1 MLLKRKKRI
10 AALLMAVVMIF
21 TAANFLPINTWAEEP
36 EELTGETA
44 TGDASADETEAQY
57 LDAPDNLEED
67 DITVYDLGNTIS
79 VYRRDPSVAKSDLFL
94 DFGGT
99 YLGSTPFIARDTS
112 GHQTEAYCMQLHI
125 AAPPIGEGNAVS
137 YVEGTRNCTNAQK
150 AANMALAMFAYGGFA
165 TDPNIKFWDTLAS
178 NPQDGGTY
186 GTYLVSDGAGGI
198 RAVRG
203 LMIKGQVY
211 EMSPSEARSI
221 TQTAV
226 HAVSIRFN
234 NTEAQGTDDAV
245 IIGTVTGKE
254 HPDSVKNAYN
264 ELNELSKQVAHLCNN
279 IYGGNHINQTLIN
292 ILNGNNRDNSVFAS
306 SQKFT
311 VTVYNNETAQWEAY
325 NSSDALVEKY
335 KGADGNVK
343 FKIAYSSYGLCN
355 NIITTDSAGRMTV
368 QYDYS
373 PFSINGNSDH
383 YTYFKVQEQAD
394 NSIPFTVTY
403 NKITA
408 GTMNG
413 YDDLF
418 TYQNKPMTTFNQE
431 AVLTCGYEALQGNKL
446 SVRISTD
453 TAKAHTPYSG
463 DGEHDGNAQGG
474 ARMFKNDTYQDTF
487 FISPAD
493 SMSTSVT
500 FAATAQANGSIQIHK
515 YSANP
520 EITDGNNCYSLKGAV
535 FGIFRTRA
543 DAQAAT
549 EANENAVATITT
561 DAAGNGSAGNL
572 EYGTY
577 YVKETKAS
585 PGYRVNTNIY
595 MANIASDTPVVFN
608 IPEEAGAD
616 PASVLVRKKNSEE
629 AVYLEGAVFAIKYY
643 DVQMTVDPATAGKQP
658 VRTWYIKTDEDGFAD
673 LQNPDCVLLESDEL
687 YYRQDTG
694 LPSIPIG
701 TITVQEIEAPEG
713 YIIDSTIHTFVINDN
728 PEGIPHV
735 DVENDRTIPNSPMQ
749 QPFEL
754 VKLGEGE
761 SENYPLADAGFSAC
775 RIDDL
780 VEAPAGYTAASGEIL
795 VKDPET
801 GKYYIWDDEK
811 AVILTS
817 DGKTAMFT
825 DENGYAKSIPLNYGR
840 YIVRETTVPK
850 NFHAI
855 TAFVVT
861 ISENAS
867 DPVSMGYFVDKSFKA
882 YLKIVKKDDA
892 TGKNILNNAAA
903 FKIWSYD
910 KNGYQT
916 FTDST
921 GTKVTE
927 LKTDKEGVL
936 MTPAPLMPGRYRI
949 DEIANPEGYYT
960 SNPDKTYD
968 ITIADDAVYK
978 VYKKEDGTVT
988 DMGVFEVEIEN
999 TEYKGV
1005 IGITKNGES
1014 RKYNET
1020 TGEFETEKV
1029 RLAGVTFKVYANED
1043 IYAADGSGTL
1053 LIEKDALADTVVT
1066 DTEGYAASK
1075 ELPLGT
1081 YRIEEDTPE
1090 GYVDMVPQFVT
1101 LTADGEKTVVD
1112 NVDGTRK
1119 ENIRYELTIDNK
1131 LRIPKIHTTAKDT
1144 RGNKELKAEGMV
1156 TIIDTVYYDGLVPGK
1171 PYTVSGYPVYSDG
1184 DKLLADGK
1192 PVEVSLEFT
1201 PQSETGSVDVSYKI
1215 EASKL
1220 AGKDIVFFEYVY
1232 ADNELIALHAD
1243 ISDKGQTITF
1253 LPDVPKTGDSAKPV
1267 IFVIIGMAALAG
1279 IVLLIRARRKIK

>member
-1 MLLKRKKRI
+1 VYPMTVDEAR
-10 AALLMAVVMIF
+10 ALTQVAVHSTVSG
-21 TAANFLPINTWAEEP
+21 INV
-36 EELTGETA
+36 TG
-44 TGDASADETEAQY
+44 
-57 LDAPDNLEED
+57 
-67 DITVYDLGNTIS
+67 IS
-79 VYRRDPSVAKSDLFL
+79 GK
-94 DFGGT
+94 
-99 YLGSTPFIARDTS
+99 TS
-112 GHQTEAYCMQLHI
+112 G
-125 AAPPIGEGNAVS
+125 
-137 YVEGTRNCTNAQK
+137 
-150 AANMALAMFAYGGFA
+150 AN
-165 TDPNIKFWDTLAS
+165 
-178 NPQDGGTY
+178 
-186 GTYLVSDGAGGI
+186 
-198 RAVRG
+198 
-203 LMIKGQVY
+203 
-211 EMSPSEARSI
+211 
-221 TQTAV
+221 
-226 HAVSIRFN
+226 
-234 NTEAQGTDDAV
+234 
-245 IIGTVTGKE
+245 VT
-254 HPDSVKNAYN
+254 NAYN
-264 ELNELSKQVAHLCNN
+264 SMKEIATYCGALRTNNSLATVA
-279 IYGGNHINQTLIN
+279 
-292 ILNGNNRDNSVFAS
+292 
-306 SQKFT
+306 
-311 VTVYNNETAQWEAY
+311 
-325 NSSDALVEKY
+325 ALVDTTAAYRPSQSITTQIYNVAASTWETYTSGTALSNNY
-335 KGADGNVK
+335 KDASGNVK
-343 FKIAYSSYGLCN
+343 FRVNYTSSGMCNKLLTNASSGKITVSHNG
-355 NIITTDSAGRMTV
+355 TTLSVNGNTGY
-368 QYDYS
+368 YDYLQ
-373 PFSINGNSDH
+373 IKEATGNAVNFMAEYGALTSRTQTVND
-383 YTYFKVQEQAD
+383 TFRGKTISQDVFEQ
-394 NSIPFTVTY
+394 TVT
-403 NKITA
+403 ITA
-408 GTMNG
+408 KYG
-413 YDDLF
+413 DLQTKKLAF
-418 TYQNKPMTTFNQE
+418 TATTGVG
-431 AVLTCGYEALQGNKL
+431 A
-446 SVRISTD
+446 
-453 TAKAHTPYSG
+453 AHTQFFG
-463 DGEHDGNAQGG
+463 DGDNNGKSAYA
-474 ARMFKNDTYQDTF
+474 ARIFKNVSYQDAC
-487 FISPAD
+487 FISPNQ
-493 SMSTSVT
+493 SLSKSVSVS
-500 FAATAQANGSIQIHK
+500 ATAQANGSIQIHK

-595 MANIASDTPVVFN
+595 MANIASDTPVVFDV
-608 IPEEAGAD
+608 PEEAGAD

-629 AVYLEGAVFAIKYY
+629 TVYLEGAVFAIKYY

-713 YIIDSTIHTFVINDN
+713 YIIDNTIHTFVINDN

-735 DVENDRTIPNSPMQ
+735 DVENERTIPNSPMQ

-775 RIDDL
+775 RINDL
-780 VEAPAGYTAASGEIL
+780 VEAPAGYTAASGEVL

-801 GKYYIWDDEK
+801 GKYYIWDDDK

-817 DGKTAMFT
+817 DGKTEMFT

-855 TAFVVT
+855 DAFVVT
-861 ISENAS
+861 ISENTS
-867 DPVSMGYFVDKSFKA
+867 EPVSMGYFVDKSFKA

-892 TGKNILNNAAA
+892 TGKNILNNAAT

-910 KNGYQT
+910 KKGYQS
-916 FTDST
+916 FTDSA

-927 LKTDKEGVL
+927 LKTDADGVL

-960 SNPDKTYD
+960 SDPDKTYD

-999 TEYKGV
+999 TAYKGV

-1014 RKYNET
+1014 RKFNVT

-1029 RLAGVTFKVYANED
+1029 HLSGVTFKIYADED
-1043 IYAADGSGTL
+1043 IYTADGSGTL
-1053 LIEKDALADTVVT
+1053 LIEKDALADTLVT
-1066 DTEGYAASK
+1066 DKDGYAASK

-1090 GYVDMVPQFVT
+1090 GYVDMDPQFVT
-1101 LTADGEKTVVD
+1101 LTADGEKTVLD
-1112 NVDGTRK
+1112 NEDGTRK
-1119 ENIRYELTIDNK
+1119 ETIRYELEIDNK
-1131 LRIPKIHTTAKDT
+1131 LKIPKIHTTAKDT
-1144 RGNKELKAEGMV
+1144 KGNKELKAEGTV
-1156 TIIDTVYYDGLVPGK
+1156 TIIDTVYYEDLIPGK
-1171 PYTVSGYPVYSDG
+1171 TYTVSGYSVYSDG

-1201 PQSETGSVDVSYKI
+1201 PSSETGSVDVTYQI
-1215 EASKL
+1215 DAEKL
-1220 AGKDIVFFEYVY
+1220 AGKSIVFFEFVY
-1232 ADNELIALHAD
+1232 RDKELIALHTD
-1243 ISDKGQTITF
+1243 INDKGQTITF
-1253 LPDVPKTGDSAKPV
+1253 LPDVPKTGDSTKPV
-1267 IFVIIGMAALAG
+1267 IFIIISMAALAG